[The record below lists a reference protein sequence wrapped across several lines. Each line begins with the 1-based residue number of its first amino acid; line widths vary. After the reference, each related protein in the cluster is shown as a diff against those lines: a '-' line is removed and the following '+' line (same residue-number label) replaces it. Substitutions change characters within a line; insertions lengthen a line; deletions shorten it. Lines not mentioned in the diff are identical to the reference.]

1 MLVCSTNVL
10 NIDVLFLFNSYDGIF
25 FLFINSSIFLFFLTY
40 LKCLSLTPCKTK
52 INHAWKYHLIFFFR
66 YLIIDFFCP
75 GGALRKEQHNS
86 SIFIFCSI
94 FLIGMEALNINT
106 GNLLAILV
114 VITSLSVS
122 SPRAI
127 NRGNSIKIK

>member
-1 MLVCSTNVL
+1 MFYFYLKEC
-10 NIDVLFLFNSYDGIF
+10 NSYDGIF
-25 FLFINSSIFLFFLTY
+25 FLFTNSSIFSFFLTY

-52 INHAWKYHLIFFFR
+52 INHVWKYHLIFFFH

-75 GGALRKEQHNS
+75 GGALRKELLYERS
-86 SIFIFCSI
+86 STTLQFSFFFSI

>member
-1 MLVCSTNVL
+1 
-10 NIDVLFLFNSYDGIF
+10 
-25 FLFINSSIFLFFLTY
+25 
-40 LKCLSLTPCKTK
+40 
-52 INHAWKYHLIFFFR
+52 
-66 YLIIDFFCP
+66 
-75 GGALRKEQHNS
+75 
-86 SIFIFCSI
+86 
-94 FLIGMEALNINT
+94 MEALNINT